1 MVSVITHRTTILA
14 KPNYAFEKRQRELEK
29 KKKKEAKAQRKHEPG
44 QGDDAPQD
52 NTNAA
57 PIPAQPPA
65 MPKV

>member
-1 MVSVITHRTTILA
+1 MA

-52 NTNAA
+52 DTAA
-57 PIPAQPPA
+57 EPMPAQSPA
-65 MPKV
+65 LPKV